1 MLGELESGAEVTVNY
16 KGRLGF
22 ASSQDEA
29 VEESCIPGLADAEY
43 QGNQDVWGR
52 RVKGIKEDS
61 RWTTVGHGRCGMGFR

>member
-29 VEESCIPGLADAEY
+29 VEESCIPGLECAW
-43 QGNQDVWGR
+43 QMQS
-52 RVKGIKEDS
+52 IKEIKMFGAGES
-61 RWTTVGHGRCGMGFR
+61 RVSRRTVDGPL